1 MLVVQHVVHRIVVQV
16 RDLGRVELSL
26 FGLVEFALELRPPAV
41 VEQSS
46 LIISGGKERRC
57 GRRHRV
63 GFGRWLGGRSDAVML
78 DGGVAVGRYRR
89 CRCRCRGMHEPEDLG
104 LAHRVGALA

>member
-26 FGLVEFALELRPPAV
+26 FGLVELTLELRPPAI

-46 LIISGGKERRC
+46 LVISGAWERRC
-57 GRRHRV
+57 GRGDRV
-63 GFGRWLGGRSDAVML
+63 GCGRWLGGRIDAVML
-78 DGGVAVGRYRR
+78 DGVVAVGRYRQ
-89 CRCRCRGMHEPEDLG
+89 CGCRGRHESEDLG